1 MKLYDAVKQVRF
13 LRPNKDVHECVDLVV
28 ISGQFDEAE
37 VMKEVEELKREYAQ
51 WCLGYL
57 TLNEEEINQEVERM
71 QELMMYLVV

>member
-13 LRPNKDVHECVDLVV
+13 LHPDKDVHECVDLVV

-57 TLNEEEINQEVERM
+57 TLDEEKISQEIEKMR
-71 QELMMYLVV
+71 ELMSSFVV